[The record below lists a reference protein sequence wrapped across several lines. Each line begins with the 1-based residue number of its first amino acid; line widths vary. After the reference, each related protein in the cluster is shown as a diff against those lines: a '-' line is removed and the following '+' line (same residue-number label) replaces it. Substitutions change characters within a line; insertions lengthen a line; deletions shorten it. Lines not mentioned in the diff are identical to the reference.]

1 MGILDSDTVIVDA
14 ILTKLG
20 RNKLRQGQPLGITQ
34 YSFGDT
40 GVDYT
45 LYNPDHPSGSD
56 SYGSAITSLPMLE
69 AVPDDD
75 VFLRSQLYGTGERGI
90 QNYGFIDLPD
100 GKVRTINHIP
110 GGISSTAITLSP
122 KAYLAG
128 QQTNDANFKF
138 TILDHRGLVANI
150 GGQTITGR
158 AFNSSNIDKRSA
170 NGTSLTLNAQD
181 GQIRNSVSRTVLVEL
196 VDGGAAPAQV
206 TVTVQPNT
214 DATSGDFGGTTS

>member
-56 SYGSAITSLPMLE
+56 AYGSAITSLPMLE

-100 GKVRTINHIP
+100 GKVRTISHIP
-110 GGISSTAITLSP
+110 GGITSTAVTLSP
-122 KAYLAG
+122 RAYQAG
-128 QQTNDANFKF
+128 QQTSETTFKY
-138 TILDHRGLVANI
+138 TILDHRGLTATLDGNVIRGN
-150 GGQTITGR
+150 
-158 AFNSSNIDKRSA
+158 AFNSPTPDKRSG
-170 NGTSLTLNAQD
+170 NGVTLEINAQD
-181 GQIRNSVSRTVLVEL
+181 GQITSQVTRTVIIEL
-196 VDGGAAPAQV
+196 PEGGAAPAVV
-206 TVTVQPNT
+206 TLTIQPNFDT
-214 DATSGDFGGTTS
+214 TGGDFGSSTS

>member
-56 SYGSAITSLPMLE
+56 AYGSAITSLPMLE

-100 GKVRTINHIP
+100 GKVRTISHIP
-110 GGISSTAITLSP
+110 GGITSTAVTLSP
-122 KAYLAG
+122 RAYQAG
-128 QQTNDANFKF
+128 QQTSETTFKY
-138 TILDHRGLVANI
+138 TILDHRGLTATLDGNVIRGN
-150 GGQTITGR
+150 
-158 AFNSSNIDKRSA
+158 AFNSPTPDKRSG
-170 NGTSLTLNAQD
+170 NGVTLEINAQD
-181 GQIRNSVSRTVLVEL
+181 GQITSQVTRTVIIEL
-196 VDGGAAPAQV
+196 PEGGAAPAVV
-206 TVTVQPNT
+206 TLTIQPNFDT
-214 DATSGDFGGTTS
+214 TSGDFGGKTS

>member
-56 SYGSAITSLPMLE
+56 AYGSAITSLPMLE

-100 GKVRTINHIP
+100 GKIRTISHIP
-110 GGISSTAITLSP
+110 GGITSTAVTLSP
-122 KAYLAG
+122 RAYQAG
-128 QQTNDANFKF
+128 QQTSETTFKY
-138 TILDHRGLVANI
+138 TILDHRGLTATLDGNVIRGN
-150 GGQTITGR
+150 
-158 AFNSSNIDKRSA
+158 AFNSPTPDKRSG
-170 NGTSLTLNAQD
+170 NGVTLEINAQD
-181 GQIRNSVSRTVLVEL
+181 GQITSQVTRTVIIEL
-196 VDGGAAPAQV
+196 PEGGAAPAVV
-206 TVTVQPNT
+206 TLTIQPNFDT
-214 DATSGDFGGTTS
+214 TGGDFGSSTS

>member
-34 YSFGDT
+34 YAFGDT

-75 VFLRSQLYGTGERGI
+75 VFMRTQLYGTGERGI

-100 GKVRTINHIP
+100 GKTRVINHIP
-110 GGISSTAITLSP
+110 AGISSTGVTLRPS
-122 KAYLAG
+122 AYLGG
-128 QQTNDANFKF
+128 QQTSDANFKF
-138 TILDHRGLVANI
+138 TILDHRGLTATI
-150 GGQTITGR
+150 GGQTIVGE
-158 AFNSSNIDKRSA
+158 AFNSSKVDKRSA
-170 NGTSLTLNAQD
+170 TGRELFINAVD
-181 GQIRNSVSRTVLVEL
+181 GQISKETTRTILVEL
-196 VDGGAAPAQV
+196 VDGGAAAA
-206 TVTVQPNT
+206 TVTLTVQKNT
-214 DATSGDFGGTTS
+214 DSKEAKGFK